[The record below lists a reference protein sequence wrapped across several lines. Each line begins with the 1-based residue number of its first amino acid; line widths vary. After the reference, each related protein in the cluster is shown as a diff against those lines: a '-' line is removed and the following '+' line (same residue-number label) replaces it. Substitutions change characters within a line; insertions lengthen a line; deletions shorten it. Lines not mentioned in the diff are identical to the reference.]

1 MCMKIIRNMSIK
13 WKIVLPIIILA
24 SLLLI
29 ACLQSNIASAR
40 MMEYSTQIS
49 QSLTEITPEI
59 QDIFEKQEN
68 LYYGMKSSNTVKM
81 IIAVLATIL
90 LLAVAAVG
98 VLKPL
103 LSMEAK
109 LSQIIKNIEEGKGDL
124 SQRVEIRGEDEIGRL
139 AKEINAFI
147 SSLEG
152 VMNQV
157 MVNSKKLHQVT
168 NNVSERVVNV
178 DANSSDISAS
188 MQELSAA
195 MEQISAS
202 ITSIHEGTGDAN
214 DKVEILAD
222 ASKDLVGYADNMEQR
237 AYSLENRAIENK
249 KNTSNIVNEN
259 IAKWKK
265 AADDSKQVERINELT
280 NDILSISSK
289 TNLLA
294 LNASIEAA
302 RAGEA
307 GRGFAVVADEIRQLA
322 DSSRQTAD
330 RIQELNKMVTLA
342 VNELVSSSSLIVSY
356 INDTIMPDYDGFVDS
371 GKQYRQDAEHVNGIV
386 TEFYEMA
393 EQLKRLVDSINGTVS
408 GIATAIEGSTDC
420 VADTATHTAVLAED
434 IKVVADEMN
443 ENKVIA
449 DELYAETEKFVG

>member
-1 MCMKIIRNMSIK
+1 MKIIRNMSIK

-81 IIAVLATIL
+81 IIAVFATIL
-90 LLAVAAVG
+90 LLVVAAVG

-103 LSMEAK
+103 LNMEAK
-109 LSQIIKNIEEGKGDL
+109 LSQIIKNIGDGKGDL

-222 ASKDLVGYADNMEQR
+222 ASKNLVGYADNMEQR

-280 NDILSISSK
+280 NDILSISSQ

-342 VNELVSSSSLIVSY
+342 VNELVSSSSFIVSY

-393 EQLKRLVDSINGTVS
+393 EQLKKLVDTINGTVS

-420 VADTATHTAVLAED
+420 VADTATHTAMLAED
-434 IKVVADEMN
+434 IKVVADEMS

-449 DELYAETEKFVG
+449 DELYSETEKFVG

>member
-13 WKIVLPIIILA
+13 FKIVLPIIILA

-81 IIAVLATIL
+81 IIAVFATIL
-90 LLAVAAVG
+90 LLVVAAVG

-103 LSMEAK
+103 LNMEAK

-222 ASKDLVGYADNMEQR
+222 ASKNLVGYADNMEQR

-342 VNELVSSSSLIVSY
+342 VNELVSSSSFIVSY

-393 EQLKRLVDSINGTVS
+393 EQLKKLVDSINGTVS
-408 GIATAIEGSTDC
+408 GIATAIEGSTEC